1 MKMGKKMSES
11 SLECCRP
18 VLLMWIPVS
27 FVICSALQF
36 SLHDKGT
43 RITKGIHRSPGNRT
57 HRPHHRGIPRSVF
70 PPSVRCVFE
79 EILSP
84 FTPVFAPSPIGAW
97 GNIGRAASPYQLNAL
112 PLVSP
117 HSPRFF
123 FFFFFICTGFVC
135 LLWRVFFSDSF
146 PGKHPVAWTTN
157 LQPTGVVTAVKDNGQ
172 TKLCPR
178 FWNVYCHHRRLA
190 ANIIC
195 HIFCERERKWLDLLI
210 LFWRIT
216 SLTF

>member
-27 FVICSALQF
+27 FVICRGCALQF

-112 PLVSP
+112 PLVPP

-123 FFFFFICTGFVC
+123 FFYLYWVCVPSVTRLFFRFIS
-135 LLWRVFFSDSF
+135 R
-146 PGKHPVAWTTN
+146 
-157 LQPTGVVTAVKDNGQ
+157 
-172 TKLCPR
+172 
-178 FWNVYCHHRRLA
+178 
-190 ANIIC
+190 
-195 HIFCERERKWLDLLI
+195 
-210 LFWRIT
+210 
-216 SLTF
+216 